1 MKYLRYA
8 DLKAR
13 GVVNSRAN
21 LSNWIKKYGFPPG
34 QLIGPNSRVWTEAE
48 VEAWLAIRPTALKP
62 VPKGDWVRGRK
73 AAKMKAAAAAAV
85 QA

>member
-8 DLKAR
+8 DLEDR
-13 GVVNSRAN
+13 RIVNSRAN

-34 QLIGPNSRVWTEAE
+34 QLIGPNSRVWTEVE
-48 VEAWLAIRPTALKP
+48 VEAWLSARPTALKP

-73 AAKMKAAAAAAV
+73 AKLIRRFRAL
-85 QA
+85 